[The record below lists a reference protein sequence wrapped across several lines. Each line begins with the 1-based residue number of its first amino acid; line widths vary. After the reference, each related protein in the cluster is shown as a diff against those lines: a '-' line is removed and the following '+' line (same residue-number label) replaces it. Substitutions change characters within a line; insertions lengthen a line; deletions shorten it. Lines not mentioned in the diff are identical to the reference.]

1 LAFSAAIS
9 MLKDRRYREHQVLI
23 KAPLNKGAIEP
34 FHAQKPSHRTPN
46 RNPNQPTH
54 KKQNPPTQ
62 PKHAFH
68 LKLLYTSVDNSLLS
82 VMAEV
87 CSTCG
92 LPKDLCVCGEIE
104 KEQQRI
110 RIRLETRK
118 FGRSTTI
125 IDGMDDKNSDLPSI
139 AQKLKTY
146 CACGG
151 TSKNGLIMLQGDHR
165 DRVREF
171 LIKMGYP
178 EENIELQ

>member
-1 LAFSAAIS
+1 MPRPYRIQPIALIS
-9 MLKDRRYREHQVLI
+9 
-23 KAPLNKGAIEP
+23 
-34 FHAQKPSHRTPN
+34 
-46 RNPNQPTH
+46 
-54 KKQNPPTQ
+54 
-62 PKHAFH
+62 
-68 LKLLYTSVDNSLLS
+68 LKLLYTAVADVTVR

-118 FGRSTTI
+118 FGRPTTI
-125 IDGMDDKNSDLPSI
+125 IDGIDDRNSALAEI
-139 AQKLKTY
+139 AHKLKAY

-151 TSKNGLIMLQGDHR
+151 TAKNGLIMLQGDHR
-165 DRVREF
+165 DRVREY
-171 LIKMGYP
+171 LVKTGYP